1 MNRPSL
7 PGPLNKRYGYHAARW
22 RAGAVRRMY
31 GGPWVRRLSRP
42 PAVPLPLDAH
52 LVLFSGE
59 RDALEQLASLRSFIR
74 NVGRPARITL
84 GSDGTHTPE
93 TLARLREL
101 FDGLEVVFPDQ
112 YLEADLP
119 DAVRRFADAFVSGRK
134 LAFYL
139 SLQPDYPFVYAD
151 SDVLFFPGAAAI
163 RALLAERSGPPL
175 YMVDCVF
182 QHDERMLSEELLA
195 SPPVNSGFWILRA
208 PLDWGEALE
217 RLASVEGSF
226 LFHTE
231 QTVLH
236 VAMHRAGAEPMDPQR
251 YVLGVHDRF
260 DYRTRPEREAIVLR
274 HYVTG
279 IRHQFWLNVGAA

>member
-7 PGPLNKRYGYHAARW
+7 PAPFDKRYGYHAARW

-31 GGPWVRRLSRP
+31 GGPLGRRLSRP
-42 PAVPLPLDAH
+42 PATPAELEAH
-52 LVLFSGE
+52 LLLFSGE
-59 RDALEQLASLRSFIR
+59 RDALEQMVSLRSFIR
-74 NVGRPARITL
+74 HVGRPARVTL
-84 GSDGTHTPE
+84 GSDGTHTPA

-101 FDGLEVVFPDQ
+101 FGGLEVVFPDQ
-112 YLEADLP
+112 YLAADLP

-151 SDVLFFPGAAAI
+151 SDVLFFPGASAVRELVAK
-163 RALLAERSGPPL
+163 RSGPPL
-175 YMVDCVF
+175 YMADCVF
-182 QHDERMLSEELLA
+182 QHDERMLPADLLER
-195 SPPVNSGFWILRA
+195 PPVNSGFWILRA
-208 PLDWGEALE
+208 PLDWSEALE
-217 RLASVEGSF
+217 HLASIEGPY

-236 VAMHRAGAEPMDPQR
+236 VAMHRGGGQAMDPRQ
-251 YVLGVHDRF
+251 YVLEVHDRF
-260 DYRTRPEREAIVLR
+260 RYRTRPEREPIALR

-279 IRHQFWLNVGAA
+279 IRHQFWLNVAR